1 MQQRI
6 LEIVDYYGLHHVAD
20 VIRHE
25 PKGENPFYFCDRL
38 CEELLGMKFGCTREE
53 TMKMREDVEVKVK
66 GLRDPRIIEELKTRY
81 PDLKISV
88 LTTASPYQKGAYEK
102 ILSPYEGVGVIIAN
116 DVKVDNPSKTNPNL
130 YTTVRGALEGGESAI
145 ITFTDDSA
153 KNIEAAKMGGV
164 DIAKTFVEEDK
175 SLTDTAIE
183 MIDDAYE
190 GGE

>member
-1 MQQRI
+1 
-6 LEIVDYYGLHHVAD
+6 
-20 VIRHE
+20 
-25 PKGENPFYFCDRL
+25 
-38 CEELLGMKFGCTREE
+38 MKFGCTREE

-116 DVKVDNPSKTNPNL
+116 DVKVDNPSKTNTNL
-130 YTTVRGALEGGESAI
+130 YTTVRGSLEGGESAI

-164 DIAKTFVEEDK
+164 DIAKTFIEEYK